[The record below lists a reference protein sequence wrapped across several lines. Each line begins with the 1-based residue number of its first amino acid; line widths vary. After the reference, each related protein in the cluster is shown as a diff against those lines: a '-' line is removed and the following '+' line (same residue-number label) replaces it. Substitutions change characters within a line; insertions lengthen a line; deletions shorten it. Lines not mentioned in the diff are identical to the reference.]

1 MKYYIS
7 QLPPEGEP
15 TQYTE
20 VQFEELENHPD
31 FLWWQSED
39 GIVMVMIP
47 H

>member
-7 QLPPEGEP
+7 QLPTEGEP

-20 VQFEELENHPD
+20 VQFEELQNHPD

-39 GIVMVMIP
+39 GVVLTMIP

>member
-20 VQFEELENHPD
+20 VQFEELQNYPD

-39 GIVMVMIP
+39 GIVMIMIS

>member
-20 VQFEELENHPD
+20 VQFEELETHPD

-39 GIVMVMIP
+39 GVVLIMVP